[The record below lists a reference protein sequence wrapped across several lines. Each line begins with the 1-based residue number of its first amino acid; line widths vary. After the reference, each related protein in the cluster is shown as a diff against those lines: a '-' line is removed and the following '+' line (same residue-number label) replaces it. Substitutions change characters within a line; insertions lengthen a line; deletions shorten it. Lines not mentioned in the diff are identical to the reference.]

1 MALCRGKQPT
11 FRGSRVNGFIA
22 GAFTLSFLPNKAAL
36 PTKPLDVVH
45 LIQFLLL
52 LRAQ

>member
-11 FRGSRVNGFIA
+11 FRGSRVNERSPF
-22 GAFTLSFLPNKAAL
+22 LFLPNKAAL